1 LRCPC
6 CGCALRSNP
15 RNSKARKKFRSIILV
30 SHQ

>member
-15 RNSKARKKFRSIILV
+15 RNAKARKKLRSITLV
-30 SHQ
+30 SQQ